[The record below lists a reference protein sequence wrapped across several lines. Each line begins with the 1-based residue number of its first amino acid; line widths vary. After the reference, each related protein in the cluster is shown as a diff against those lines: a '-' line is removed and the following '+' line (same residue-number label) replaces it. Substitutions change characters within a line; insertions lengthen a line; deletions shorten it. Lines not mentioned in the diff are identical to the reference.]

1 MADDHVPEHP
11 QSHLKVDFARHIN
24 ENCPKT
30 GDAYLVVGGCGFLGK
45 RIVEVLLERGERN
58 IAVFD
63 IATANKDYNI
73 IDPRVKHI
81 PGDVTNLSNLK
92 AACADID
99 TVFATFAV
107 IRFMERLNFQRSFS
121 ERINIGGTANL
132 LKACESCGVK
142 RLIQTSTSHV
152 SVGFGQCS
160 LSMTEDDPY
169 VDRSNSFSHYGYTKA
184 EAEKLV
190 LKANNSAAGGGALQ
204 TVAIRPC
211 SGIFGP
217 KDGLVTERALSKNEY
232 QHMGS
237 EGKDAFQDL
246 VYVDNVVYGH
256 LLAENKLRNGDNG
269 IAGEAFCIS
278 NNEPLNFGK
287 FWERVQHYR
296 PELKVAVIP
305 YFLCWMIAYIME
317 ALQYTTRG
325 SIKGEI
331 SILTPAM
338 LQVSGAKYAFCID
351 KAQRV
356 LGYEP
361 LYTMNQGIQ
370 RVVWESDKRR
380 KEKKPKHA

>member
-1 MADDHVPEHP
+1 
-11 QSHLKVDFARHIN
+11 
-24 ENCPKT
+24 
-30 GDAYLVVGGCGFLGK
+30 
-45 RIVEVLLERGERN
+45 
-58 IAVFD
+58 
-63 IATANKDYNI
+63 
-73 IDPRVKHI
+73 
-81 PGDVTNLSNLK
+81 
-92 AACADID
+92 
-99 TVFATFAV
+99 
-107 IRFMERLNFQRSFS
+107 
-121 ERINIGGTANL
+121 
-132 LKACESCGVK
+132 
-142 RLIQTSTSHV
+142 
-152 SVGFGQCS
+152 
-160 LSMTEDDPY
+160 
-169 VDRSNSFSHYGYTKA
+169 
-184 EAEKLV
+184 
-190 LKANNSAAGGGALQ
+190 
-204 TVAIRPC
+204 
-211 SGIFGP
+211 
-217 KDGLVTERALSKNEY
+217 
-232 QHMGS
+232 MGS

-287 FWERVQHYR
+287 FWERVQYYR
-296 PELKVAVIP
+296 PELKVAVVP